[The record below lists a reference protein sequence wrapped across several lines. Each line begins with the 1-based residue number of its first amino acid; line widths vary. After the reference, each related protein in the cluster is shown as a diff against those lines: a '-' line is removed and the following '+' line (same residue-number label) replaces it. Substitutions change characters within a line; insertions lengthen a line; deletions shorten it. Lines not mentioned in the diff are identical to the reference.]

1 MKKYSLSSYLLP
13 SSVMVFTCAAIHT
26 ARAADDLWS
35 VTGPATWTVGTNWSL
50 GSAPTTADR
59 AIISNGGSATLA
71 SGDAITIDRFRLV
84 NGSLAM
90 TGGSLATTT
99 TVDADGLKI
108 GDYAYNLAGGTCQ
121 S

>member
-1 MKKYSLSSYLLP
+1 
-13 SSVMVFTCAAIHT
+13 MVFTCAAIHT

-35 VTGPATWTVGTNWSL
+35 VTGPASWIVDTNWSL
-50 GSAPTTADR
+50 GTAPTTADR

-71 SGDAITIDRFRLV
+71 SGDAITIDKFRLV

-99 TVDADGLKI
+99 LTDNDGLKI
-108 GDYAYNLAGGTCQ
+108 GD
-121 S
+121 